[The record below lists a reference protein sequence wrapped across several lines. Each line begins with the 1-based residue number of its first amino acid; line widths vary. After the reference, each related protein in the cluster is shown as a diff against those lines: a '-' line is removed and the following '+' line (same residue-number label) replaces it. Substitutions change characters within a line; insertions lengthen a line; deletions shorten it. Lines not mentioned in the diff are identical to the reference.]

1 MTSGISFPPLRK
13 IIIWLFIISVISFTI
28 GAIITAIE
36 GNSYKSQYQ
45 SKVTPVEI
53 ESGKIDHA
61 IVTLEMDSGSI
72 NLSENY
78 TTNLISGSIL
88 GGHAQKGPDISYT
101 SMDKVGHLNLKQ
113 ESSMCLDPLSK
124 EDQWDLALGQKVP
137 TSLSIIMNTGNL
149 RIQPG
154 NANLTDLSIKQG
166 TGDLILDLSGWSGTH
181 LMGSIEEG
189 IGSMTILL
197 PVDASIATHVENG
210 IGSRSIL
217 GLDGEKGTYFHAVQD
232 RQAPVISLSVNQ
244 GIGDLTMK
252 VVNES

>member
-1 MTSGISFPPLRK
+1 MISGIRFPPIRQ

-45 SKVTPVEI
+45 STVTPVEI
-53 ESGKIDHA
+53 ESGKIEHA

-72 NLSENY
+72 NLSDNN
-78 TTNLISGSIL
+78 TTNLITGNISGQ
-88 GGHAQKGPDISYT
+88 HAQKGPDISYT
-101 SMDKVGHLNLKQ
+101 STDKVGHLKIKQ
-113 ESSMCLDPLSK
+113 ESSMYLDPLSK
-124 EDQWDLALGQKVP
+124 SDTWNLTLGQTVP
-137 TSLSIIMNTGNL
+137 TSLSIIMNTGDL
-149 RIQPG
+149 QIQPG
-154 NANLTDLSIKQG
+154 NANLTDLSIIQG

-181 LMGSIEEG
+181 LMGSVEEG

-197 PVDASIATHVENG
+197 PADASIATHVENG

-217 GLDGEKGTYFHAVQD
+217 GLDGEKGTYSHTVQD
-232 RQAPVISLSVNQ
+232 QHAPVISLSVNQ